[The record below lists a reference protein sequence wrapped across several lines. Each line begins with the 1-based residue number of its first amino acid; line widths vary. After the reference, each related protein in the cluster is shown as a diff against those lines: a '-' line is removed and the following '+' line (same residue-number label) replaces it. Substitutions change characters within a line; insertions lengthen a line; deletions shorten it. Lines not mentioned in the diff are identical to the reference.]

1 MADIAST
8 DVTYALLKK
17 IKGDSGYVQN
27 QLTAVFGDG
36 ALTYPSGGIPLDKNK
51 MGVPNQV
58 INLKIYDQGSANGL
72 VYKYDAANNKI
83 RIYRSGGFTPAGT
96 VATHTHTIPAGTD
109 GAGGTSG
116 TTAPAFTGTAAVA
129 ASLVELV
136 AATTAPAA
144 ATLYIEVMGW

>member
-8 DVTYALLKK
+8 DVTYTLVKK
-17 IKGDSGYVQN
+17 IKGDDGYTKN
-27 QLTAVFGDG
+27 IMTIAFGDG
-36 ALTYPSGGIPLDKNK
+36 ALTYPSGGVPLDANK
-51 MGVPNQV
+51 LGVPYQIV
-58 INLKIYDQGSANGL
+58 KLDLFGAASANGL

-109 GAGGTSG
+109 GAGGISG

-144 ATLYIEVMGW
+144 ATLYLEVVGW